1 MVFLTAGA
9 GGMYCGSCLR
19 DHGLVKALRLS
30 GHETMLVPL
39 YTPVRTDDAVNVSED
54 AVFFGGINVF
64 LQQKWPWLKHVPLSW
79 DRWLNQPWI
88 LRRLIGE
95 PTQMDPAFTGALT
108 LSMLAGHD
116 GSQQKEVARL
126 VHWLAGR
133 AEGQPEVVLLS
144 NLLVAGCLPAL
155 RDAFPECVFVVT
167 LQGDDLFL
175 DELSEPYRSEVI
187 DALRRLA
194 LQVDGFLVFAR
205 FYAENMAA
213 LLDISTSKFR
223 CLPLGVESGF
233 APRSGETHDVPVIGY
248 LARVCPHKGLHR
260 LMDAYLVLVKR
271 PGLEGCQLKIAG
283 WLGQA
288 DCAYLDEQLE
298 KAEAAGVGGQVTYVG
313 ELDREAKQVFLRGLD
328 VFSVP
333 SVYEE
338 PKGLSILEAMA
349 CGVPCV
355 QPDHGIFAE
364 MCGPGRGSVLCDPH
378 DTDALAEALADVLL
392 DLPKARGLGEK
403 ARQQV
408 LSHHQM
414 DAMAQATVAAVEDI
428 GRGQL

>member
-1 MVFLTAGA
+1 
-9 GGMYCGSCLR
+9 
-19 DHGLVKALRLS
+19 
-30 GHETMLVPL
+30 
-39 YTPVRTDDAVNVSED
+39 
-54 AVFFGGINVF
+54 
-64 LQQKWPWLKHVPLSW
+64 
-79 DRWLNQPWI
+79 
-88 LRRLIGE
+88 
-95 PTQMDPAFTGALT
+95 
-108 LSMLAGHD
+108 
-116 GSQQKEVARL
+116 
-126 VHWLAGR
+126 
-133 AEGQPEVVLLS
+133 
-144 NLLVAGCLPAL
+144 
-155 RDAFPECVFVVT
+155 
-167 LQGDDLFL
+167 
-175 DELSEPYRSEVI
+175 
-187 DALRRLA
+187 
-194 LQVDGFLVFAR
+194 
-205 FYAENMAA
+205 
-213 LLDISTSKFR
+213 
-223 CLPLGVESGF
+223 
-233 APRSGETHDVPVIGY
+233 
-248 LARVCPHKGLHR
+248 
-260 LMDAYLVLVKR
+260 MDAYLVLVKR